1 MPRNVK
7 STKPTKPVVAQK
19 ADDKDEE
26 EDEDDEEPVS
36 FFPLGAAATKPAT
49 SPSSSASASGKA
61 SNIFIPLFFN
71 KKPLTTEEK
80 RRLEEEANATYVE
93 VSASNEQY
101 AYPSNDQYAYPSND
115 QYAYPTNDQYAYPT
129 NDQYAYDQHAYP
141 TNEQYGYDQAGSST
155 GHTPANN
162 ANVMTLDE
170 ASVSPTRDSGSM
182 MENKHHATNFL
193 LFCP

>member
-19 ADDKDEE
+19 AEDKDED

-49 SPSSSASASGKA
+49 SSSSSASASGKA
-61 SNIFIPLFFN
+61 SNTFIPLFFD

-80 RRLEEEANATYVE
+80 RQLEEEANATYVE

-101 AYPSNDQYAYPSND
+101 AYPSNE

-141 TNEQYGYDQAGSST
+141 TNEQYGYDQAGPST
-155 GHTPANN
+155 GHAPANN

-170 ASVSPTRDSGSM
+170 ASVSLIRDSGSM
-182 MENKHHATNFL
+182 MENKNHVTNFL